1 MYLHII
7 YIYIHM
13 CVCDLCTCVDLK
25 LCHILSCLSAI
36 VFRPVSDQCP
46 RHSGPWLTL
55 STLPVKVREPNI
67 AEFTMDTSDALQP
80 NSPFRLFVYVFETQ
94 LLNINRGTVLRRPE
108 EVSMFL
114 LDTSALNGTA
124 CQVQPRVH
132 ATDELLELPN
142 YQLLPQLLHVAT
154 ELVADHH

>member
-1 MYLHII
+1 M
-7 YIYIHM
+7 
-13 CVCDLCTCVDLK
+13 CDLCTCVDLK

-55 STLPVKVREPNI
+55 YTLPVKVREPNI

-108 EVSMFL
+108 EVSMFCW
-114 LDTSALNGTA
+114 TRAPSMA
-124 CQVQPRVH
+124 
-132 ATDELLELPN
+132 
-142 YQLLPQLLHVAT
+142 LHVRSNPEFT
-154 ELVADHH
+154 PQMNYWNFRIISSCPSCFMWPRSL